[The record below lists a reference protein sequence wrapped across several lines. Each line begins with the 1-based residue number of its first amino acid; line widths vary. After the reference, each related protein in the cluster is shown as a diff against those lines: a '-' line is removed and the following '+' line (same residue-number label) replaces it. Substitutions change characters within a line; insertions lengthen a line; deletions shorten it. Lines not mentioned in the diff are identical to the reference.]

1 MEFQRKWNLPNGVW
15 YDTNIQIHSFSPSLP
30 LSLPPHL
37 SIYLKH
43 TQTNHIYFTTL
54 DILVKC
60 WVFGLGHPNIVEA
73 IKLLRL
79 NSKSVLKQSNKEGR
93 AGTRFWHVLWSIKI
107 RFSEVPFWNSI
118 CWLFINIILQC
129 RKSFT
134 EQIKTVS
141 LFHLKFSLQKERNHL
156 NFIPSCVTSLPH

>member
-1 MEFQRKWNLPNGVW
+1 MRIVLTCKNNDTHMEFQRKWNLPNGVW

-60 WVFGLGHPNIVEA
+60 WVFGLGQPNIVEA

-93 AGTRFWHVLWSIKI
+93 AGTRFWQVLWSTSKSDFQ
-107 RFSEVPFWNSI
+107 RFHFEIPFANYLLI
-118 CWLFINIILQC
+118 
-129 RKSFT
+129 
-134 EQIKTVS
+134 
-141 LFHLKFSLQKERNHL
+141 
-156 NFIPSCVTSLPH
+156 